1 MAELHEE
8 ITLLERQTAEEAR
21 QAEEKIAKEAEE
33 ARLVKMEV
41 ERVAERVAEEE
52 RKRKEEEEQR
62 QVEEQ
67 KQVAITLAE
76 YQKNMQKV
84 EAEKIEA
91 AADFKKRENEVL
103 ALLKAKAKV
112 AREAKAKAKK
122 EVAAAKKAESG
133 KAEGSKKWGRE
144 EREISVT
151 VGLFLTEHGW

>member
-1 MAELHEE
+1 MAESREE

-33 ARLVKMEV
+33 ARLVKMEA

-67 KQVAITLAE
+67 KQVAIALAE

-112 AREAKAKAKK
+112 AREAKAKK

-151 VGLFLTEHGW
+151 VGLFLMEHEW